1 MVRISL
7 ETLLGLYLFAI
18 IFSSGF
24 KTPGIA
30 LLLPILSQASSRKP
44 LPPDTVVW
52 IYALIQCNG
61 IRRG

>member
-30 LLLPILSQASSRKP
+30 LLLSFLKHLLGNPFLPIP
-44 LPPDTVVW
+44 
-52 IYALIQCNG
+52 
-61 IRRG
+61 